1 MKYSLGLD
9 IGVTSVGWAVI
20 DEEHRRIH
28 DLGVRIFERAENP
41 KNGESL
47 AKPRRDAR
55 SARRRLRRRRQRLN
69 ALKRFFIT
77 HNLLDVQTITKML
90 STPNDPYELRVKGLD
105 KRLTN
110 EELFITLYHVAK
122 RRGYKSNRKSQE
134 AKDSEGGRLLQAIAA
149 NETLLKAEGYRTAGE
164 ALLRNEKYKAHKR
177 NKRDAYTNSFARADF
192 LAEMQ
197 AILDAQQKLGLE
209 LSENNIKSLLYAQE
223 SYELPNNT
231 KTELYYGAFA
241 QRPFMDRDLM
251 QKMIGKCTY
260 EPSEPRAP
268 RASYSFELFRFAQ
281 DLVNVVLETKGERR
295 VLITNEVAKA
305 ITKAHE
311 TRRLTY
317 KTLRKT
323 LALPPKTTFV
333 YLRGKVKN
341 DDPEANAFG
350 EMKFYHDVKKTLSSM
365 DEWQQF
371 VDNPYLLDDIGFI
384 LTIEKTDEDIRREL
398 TELALPLP
406 LSPQAVE
413 ALLPLSYTKFAAFST
428 KALRKITPFVLQG
441 QSHDKAVAAAGYT
454 FNHPHR
460 SSNQKLPPLTTDDA
474 ERITNPVVKR
484 GISQTIKVIN
494 AIVRKYG
501 LPYQIKIEC
510 GRELAKNFKE
520 RNDIKKRQDENHEN
534 NQKIIKLIK
543 EHGILT
549 PNGQQIIKYKL
560 YKQQN
565 GQCLYSGAPISLE
578 RLLSDEAAYEI
589 DHIVPWSRCGDDG
602 LGNKALITREENQHK
617 RNAIPYEAFGGDV
630 EKWAAFKARVESL
643 NLGRYKT
650 RRCLAE
656 KVADRDWSAHALKD
670 TQYITRFLK
679 EYVEKNLAF
688 SDPEK
693 KQRVL
698 LPAGNIT
705 SYLGKRWG
713 LSKDRELNVLHHARD
728 AALVAVITQG
738 LIHRVA
744 QYNKYGEIMKYHRFT
759 KALKAADGVVDF
771 ETGEIMDEAAYS
783 ILKEEAFD
791 RTDNTDHHFPRPWP
805 RFDDEVRR
813 RTADISV
820 DQLRNEL
827 ENFENYDPDFL
838 QQVHPIF
845 VSRMPNRKVAGSAH
859 EETLRSPKININ
871 KMRTVR
877 VPLTNIKLKDL
888 DNAPAKDSDAQ
899 LYQTLRRRLEEYN
912 DKPER
917 AFAEP
922 VYKQDKRGANV
933 HQVRTIKVASKK
945 LSGFE
950 INGKTAFV
958 DNGDVARLDVYQKDG
973 KFFCTPVYVWQLTI
987 SHNKNP
993 KLRNSKNAEVER
1005 KIRKANNIDGSFYL
1019 VCSLYKNDYVI
1030 IRKGHNNIH
1039 GYYRSYNPNGGRIKL
1054 LPHLA
1059 ASNDNLIEVSGV
1071 KTMATAVERFDISV
1085 LGDNIPRI

>member
-20 DEEHRRIH
+20 DEERHRIQ

-69 ALKRFFIT
+69 ALKRFFTT
-77 HNLLDVQTITKML
+77 HSLLDEQAIKKTL
-90 STPNDPYELRVKGLD
+90 RTPNDPYVLRVKGLD
-105 KRLTN
+105 ERLTN
-110 EELFITLYHVAK
+110 EELFITLYHIAK

-134 AKDSEGGRLLQAIAA
+134 AKDSEGGRVLQAISA
-149 NETLLKAEGYRTAGE
+149 NEALLKAEGYRTAGE
-164 ALLRNEKYKAHKR
+164 ALLRNEKYKIHKR

-197 AILDAQQKLGLE
+197 AILDTQQKLGLE
-209 LSENNIKSLLYAQE
+209 LSESGIKGLLYAQE

-241 QRPFMDRDLM
+241 QRPFMNRELM

-281 DLVNVVLETKGERR
+281 DLANVILETKGERR
-295 VLITNEVAKA
+295 VLTADEITNAIAKA
-305 ITKAHE
+305 HG

-317 KTLRKT
+317 KALRKT
-323 LALPPKTTFV
+323 LALSSETTFV
-333 YLRGKVKN
+333 YMRGKVKS
-341 DDPEANAFG
+341 DDLEANAFG
-350 EMKFYHDVKKTLSSM
+350 EMKFYHDVKKALSGM
-365 DEWQQF
+365 NEWQQF
-371 VDNPYLLDDIGFI
+371 ANDPYLLDDIGFI
-384 LTIEKTDEDIRREL
+384 LTIEKTDEDISREL
-398 TELALPLP
+398 TKLDLPLP
-406 LSPQAVE
+406 LSTQAAE
-413 ALLPLSYTKFAAFST
+413 TLLTLSYTKFAAFST
-428 KALRKITPFVLQG
+428 KALRKLIPFVLQG
-441 QSHDKAVAAAGYT
+441 QSHDKAVVAAGYT

-460 SSNQKLPPLTTDDA
+460 SSNQKLPPLTAEDA

-484 GISQTIKVIN
+484 GASQTIKVIN
-494 AIVRKYG
+494 AVVRKHG

-510 GRELAKNFKE
+510 ARELAKNFKE

-534 NQKIIKLIK
+534 NQKIIELIK
-543 EHGILT
+543 EQGILT

-560 YKQQN
+560 YEQQN

-617 RNAIPYEAFGGDV
+617 RNAIPYEAFGGDA

-679 EYVEKNLAF
+679 EYIEKNLAF

-693 KQRVL
+693 KQRIL

-713 LSKDRELNVLHHARD
+713 LNKSRELNVLHHARD
-728 AALVAVITQG
+728 AALVGVITQG

-744 QYNKYGEIMKYHRFT
+744 QYNKYGEIMKYHKFT

-771 ETGEIMDEAAYS
+771 ETGEIIDEATYN

-791 RTDNTDHHFPRPWP
+791 RTDSTDHHFPRPWP

-820 DQLRNEL
+820 EQLHNEL
-827 ENFENYDPDFL
+827 ENFENYDLDFL
-838 QQVHPIF
+838 QQVQPIF
-845 VSRMPNRKVAGSAH
+845 VSRMPNRKATGRAH
-859 EETLRSPKININ
+859 QETLRSPKTDENS
-871 KMRTVR
+871 MRTLR
-877 VPLTNIKLKDL
+877 MPLTSIKLKDL
-888 DNAPAKDSDAQ
+888 DNSPVKDTDPQ
-899 LYQTLRRRLEEYN
+899 LYQTLRSRLETHG
-912 DKPER
+912 DKPDK
-917 AFAEP
+917 AFVEP
-922 VYKQDKRGANV
+922 VYKQNKHGSNA
-933 HQVRTIKVASKK
+933 HQVRAIKIASKQP
-945 LSGFE
+945 SGFYV
-950 INGKTAFV
+950 NDGKAFV
-958 DNGDVARLDVYQKDG
+958 NNGSMVRLDIYKKV
-973 KFFCTPVYVWQLTI
+973 
-987 SHNKNP
+987 
-993 KLRNSKNAEVER
+993 NSKNKVEHFFVPAYTHQLSGAPAT
-1005 KIRKANNIDGSFYL
+1005 KIFPEPRGFTDVDETFTKVAT
-1019 VCSLYKNDYVI
+1019 LYPNDYV
-1030 IRKGHNNIH
+1030 RIH
-1039 GYYRSYNPNGGRIKL
+1039 FSDTIKEGYYVKYGTASGQISLIAHAAPGKNNEQLNLVSARSAEI
-1054 LPHLA
+1054 
-1059 ASNDNLIEVSGV
+1059 I
-1071 KTMATAVERFDISV
+1071 ERFDIPV
-1085 LGDNIPRI
+1085 LGDSISRI

>member
-20 DEEHRRIH
+20 DEKHRRIH

-47 AKPRRDAR
+47 ARPRRDAR

-77 HNLLDVQTITKML
+77 HDLLDEQTTTKVL

-105 KRLTN
+105 ERLTN
-110 EELFITLYHVAK
+110 EELFIALYHIAK

-134 AKDSEGGRLLQAIAA
+134 VKDSEGGRVLQAISA
-149 NETLLKAEGYRTAGE
+149 NEALLKTGGYRTVGE
-164 ALLRNEKYKAHKR
+164 ALLQDEKYKTHKR

-197 AILDAQQKLGLE
+197 AVLDAQQKLGLE
-209 LSENNIKSLLYAQE
+209 LSGSDIKNLLYAQE
-223 SYELPNNT
+223 SYELPNNA

-241 QRPFMDRDLM
+241 QRPFMNRELM

-260 EPSEPRAP
+260 EPNESRAP

-281 DLVNVVLETKGERR
+281 DLVNVVLETKGDRR
-295 VLITNEVAKA
+295 TLTVEEITKA

-311 TRRLTY
+311 TRGVTY
-317 KTLRKT
+317 KALRKT
-323 LALPPKTTFV
+323 LDLPEETVFPDSHI
-333 YLRGKVKN
+333 RGKIKN
-341 DDPEANAFG
+341 NDPEANTFG
-350 EMKFYHDVKKTLSSM
+350 EMKFYHDVKKALTNM
-365 DEWQQF
+365 NEWQQF
-371 VDNPYLLDDIGFI
+371 VNDPYLLDDIGFI

-398 TELALPLP
+398 AALVLLLP

-428 KALRKITPFVLQG
+428 KALRKLTPFVLQG
-441 QSHDKAVAAAGYT
+441 QSHDKAVVAAGYS
-454 FNHPHR
+454 FKHPHR
-460 SSNQKLPPLTTDDA
+460 SSNQKLPPLTAEDA

-494 AIVRKYG
+494 AVVRKHG

-520 RNDIKKRQDENHEN
+520 RSDIKKRQDENREN
-534 NQKIIKLIK
+534 NQKIIDLIK
-543 EHGILT
+543 EHGIIK
-549 PNGQQIIKYKL
+549 PNGQQIIKYRL

-565 GQCLYSGAPISLE
+565 GQCLYSGTPISLE

-602 LGNKALITREENQHK
+602 LGNKALITREENQQK
-617 RNAIPYEAFGGDV
+617 RNGIPYEAFGGNT
-630 EKWAAFKARVESL
+630 EKWTAFKARIESL

-679 EYVEKNLAF
+679 EYIEKNLAF

-698 LPAGNIT
+698 LPAGNVT

-713 LSKDRELNVLHHARD
+713 LNKDRELNVLHHARD
-728 AALVAVITQG
+728 AALVGVITQG

-744 QYNKYGEIMKYHRFT
+744 QYNKYGEIMKYHKFT
-759 KALKAADGVVDF
+759 KTLKTTDGVIDF
-771 ETGEIMDEAAYS
+771 ETGEIIDEAIYGK
-783 ILKEEAFD
+783 LKEEAFD

-813 RTADISV
+813 RTADISIG
-820 DQLRNEL
+820 QLHNEL
-827 ENFENYDPDFL
+827 ENFENYDADFL
-838 QQVHPIF
+838 QQVRPIF
-845 VSRMPNRKVAGSAH
+845 VSRMPNRKAAGKAH
-859 EETLRSPKININ
+859 QETLRSPKADENS
-871 KMRTVR
+871 MRTVR
-877 VPLTNIKLKDL
+877 IPLTGIKLKDL
-888 DNAPAKDSDAQ
+888 DSSPVKDTDPQ
-899 LYQTLRRRLEEYN
+899 LYRAIRSRLEAHG
-912 DKPER
+912 DKPEK
-917 AFAEP
+917 AFIEP
-922 VYKQDKRGANV
+922 VYKQDKHGNNA
-933 HQVRTIKVASKK
+933 HQVRAIKVASKQP
-945 LSGFE
+945 SGFYV
-950 INGKTAFV
+950 NDGKAFV
-958 DNGDVARLDVYQKDG
+958 NNGSMVCLDIYK
-973 KFFCTPVYVWQLTI
+973 
-987 SHNKNP
+987 
-993 KLRNSKNAEVER
+993 
-1005 KIRKANNIDGSFYL
+1005 KANNKNKVEHFFVPVYTHQLSGAPAIKIFPEPRGFTDVDETFTK
-1019 VCSLYKNDYVI
+1019 VATLYPNDYV
-1030 IRKGHNNIH
+1030 RIH
-1039 GYYRSYNPNGGRIKL
+1039 FGDKIEEGYYVKYGTASGQISIIAHAAPGKDNEQLNLVSARSAEI
-1054 LPHLA
+1054 
-1059 ASNDNLIEVSGV
+1059 I
-1071 KTMATAVERFDISV
+1071 ERFDIPV
-1085 LGDNIPRI
+1085 LGDSISRI